1 MVPEDGT
8 NGKEIAMSLGGSE
21 TQKTEI
27 PAWLEGASRENI
39 AMGNQVAGLGYVPYY
54 GPDVAAFTPMQQA
67 SFQNT
72 GQAANA
78 FGMAGGGMTGMEG
91 MPQAQQFAGGVSGY
105 SSAPMFQETMA
116 ALEANNP
123 GQFAAIQNMF
133 INPQTGAG
141 GYQPQVQAQP
151 AAPQYSGGGGGG
163 GYRPMMPSGNI
174 GGNNYQGPNRNGDV
188 GYGSSGYSSI
198 RDMFDGGGAGASG
211 DKYSGGGR
219 LSALGNVFTGN
230 Y

>member
-1 MVPEDGT
+1 MG
-8 NGKEIAMSLGGSE
+8 GGSTE
-21 TQKTEI
+21 QKTEI
-27 PAWLEGASRENI
+27 PKWLERSARDNI
-39 AMGNQVAGLGYVPYY
+39 AQGQDVAGLGYVPYF
-54 GPDVAAFTPMQQA
+54 GPDVAEFTPMQQA

-91 MPQAQQFAGGVSGY
+91 MPQPQQFAGGVSGY
-105 SSAPMFQETMA
+105 SSAPMFAETMA

-141 GYQPQVQAQP
+141 GNQAQMQSQP
-151 AAPQYSGGGGGG
+151 APQYGSGGGRDYAPRMSPSGGGGS
-163 GYRPMMPSGNI
+163 R
-174 GGNNYQGPNRNGDV
+174 YQGPNQNGDV

-198 RDMFDGGGAGASG
+198 RDMIDGGGAGSSG
-211 DKYSGGGR
+211 GSFSGGGFLSSAANR
-219 LSALGNVFTGN
+219 LTGR
-230 Y
+230 

>member
-1 MVPEDGT
+1 MVPNNGNNGT
-8 NGKEIAMSLGGSE
+8 ELVMGGGSQ

-27 PAWLEGASRENI
+27 PQWLEDASRENI
-39 AMGNQVAGLGYVPYY
+39 AMGNQVAGLGYVPYF

-141 GYQPQVQAQP
+141 GMRPQMQAQQ
-151 AAPQYSGGGGGG
+151 APQQYSGGGGDGGRYAAPSGG
-163 GYRPMMPSGNI
+163 GGGGSI
-174 GGNNYQGPNRNGDV
+174 G
-188 GYGSSGYSSI
+188 GYSSI
-198 RDMFDGGGAGASG
+198 GDMFNGGGAGASG
-211 DKYSGGGR
+211 DQYSGGGR
-219 LSALGNVFTGN
+219 VSALGNVITGN

>member
-1 MVPEDGT
+1 MVPNNGNNGT
-8 NGKEIAMSLGGSE
+8 ELVMGGGSQ

-27 PAWLEGASRENI
+27 PQWLEDASRENI
-39 AMGNQVAGLGYVPYY
+39 AMGNQVAGLGYVPYF

-123 GQFAAIQNMF
+123 GQFAAIQRMF
-133 INPQTGAG
+133 TNPQTG
-141 GYQPQVQAQP
+141 
-151 AAPQYSGGGGGG
+151 
-163 GYRPMMPSGNI
+163 R
-174 GGNNYQGPNRNGDV
+174 
-188 GYGSSGYSSI
+188 
-198 RDMFDGGGAGASG
+198 
-211 DKYSGGGR
+211 
-219 LSALGNVFTGN
+219 
-230 Y
+230 

>member
-1 MVPEDGT
+1 MG
-8 NGKEIAMSLGGSE
+8 GGSTE
-21 TQKTEI
+21 QKTEI
-27 PAWLEGASRENI
+27 PKWLERSARDNI
-39 AMGNQVAGLGYVPYY
+39 AQGQDVAGLGYVPYF

-105 SSAPMFQETMA
+105 SSAPMFAETMA

-133 INPQTGAG
+133 INPQTGA
-141 GYQPQVQAQP
+141 AQMNAQQQGP
-151 AAPQYSGGGGGG
+151 TAAMRQSGSGGGGRDYAPRMSPSGG
-163 GYRPMMPSGNI
+163 GGSR
-174 GGNNYQGPNRNGDV
+174 YQGPNQNGDV

-198 RDMFDGGGAGASG
+198 RDMIDGGGAGSSG
-211 DKYSGGGR
+211 GSFSGGGFLSSAANR
-219 LSALGNVFTGN
+219 LTGR
-230 Y
+230 

>member
-1 MVPEDGT
+1 
-8 NGKEIAMSLGGSE
+8 
-21 TQKTEI
+21 
-27 PAWLEGASRENI
+27 
-39 AMGNQVAGLGYVPYY
+39 MGNQVAGLGYVPYY

-141 GYQPQVQAQP
+141 GMQPQMPMQQS
-151 AAPQYSGGGGGG
+151 APQQSSGGGGGGG
-163 GYRPMMPSGNI
+163 GYRPMMPGGNGGGSI
-174 GGNNYQGPNRNGDV
+174 GGYT
-188 GYGSSGYSSI
+188 SI
-198 RDMFDGGGAGASG
+198 GDMFNGGGAGASG

-219 LSALGNVFTGN
+219 LSALGNVITGN

>member
-1 MVPEDGT
+1 MDPYNGSNGT
-8 NGKEIAMSLGGSE
+8 ELIMGGGSE
-21 TQKTEI
+21 TNKTEI
-27 PAWLEGASRENI
+27 PAWLEGAARGNI
-39 AMGNQVAGLGYVPYY
+39 AQGQDVAGLGYVPYF

-141 GYQPQVQAQP
+141 GYQPPAQAPEQGGGGR
-151 AAPQYSGGGGGG
+151 QGSGGGGSN
-163 GYRPMMPSGNI
+163 YRPMMPSG
-174 GGNNYQGPNRNGDV
+174 GGG
-188 GYGSSGYSSI
+188 GYTSI
-198 RDMFDGGGAGASG
+198 RDMYDGGGAGSSG
-211 DKYSGGGR
+211 GSFSGGGLISDAANR
-219 LSALGNVFTGN
+219 FTGR
-230 Y
+230 

>member
-1 MVPEDGT
+1 MDPD
-8 NGKEIAMSLGGSE
+8 NGKNGAELIMGGGSE
-21 TQKTEI
+21 TTKTEI
-27 PAWLEGASRENI
+27 PKWLERSARDNI
-39 AMGNQVAGLGYVPYY
+39 SQGQDVSSLGYVPYF
-54 GPDVAAFTPMQQA
+54 GPDVAGFSPLQQA

-78 FGMAGGGMTGMEG
+78 FGMAGGGLTGMEG
-91 MPQAQQFAGGVSGY
+91 MPQPQQFAGGVSGY

-141 GYQPQVQAQP
+141 GNQPQMQAQTM
-151 AAPQYSGGGGGG
+151 ARQSGGGGGGGSGG
-163 GYRPMMPSGNI
+163 GYRPMMPRGDGGGSI
-174 GGNNYQGPNRNGDV
+174 GGYT
-188 GYGSSGYSSI
+188 SI
-198 RDMFDGGGAGASG
+198 GDMFNGGGAGASG

-219 LSALGNVFTGN
+219 ISALGNVFTGN

>member
-1 MVPEDGT
+1 
-8 NGKEIAMSLGGSE
+8 MSGSTE
-21 TQKTEI
+21 TKTEI
-27 PAWLEGASRENI
+27 PKWLEDASRSNL
-39 AMGNQVAGLGYVPYY
+39 AMGNDVASIGYVPYY

-78 FGMAGGGMTGMEG
+78 FGMAGGGLTGMEG

-105 SSAPMFQETMA
+105 SSAPMFAETMA

-123 GQFAAIQNMF
+123 GQLAAIRNMF
-133 INPQTGAG
+133 LNPQTGAG
-141 GYQPQVQAQP
+141 GYQSQMPMQQP
-151 AAPQYSGGGGGG
+151 APQQSSGGND
-163 GYRPMMPSGNI
+163 RDRQMMPSNG
-174 GGNNYQGPNRNGDV
+174 GGNRYQGPNQNGDV
-188 GYGSSGYSSI
+188 GYGSSGYSSV

>member
-1 MVPEDGT
+1 MDPDNGNNGT
-8 NGKEIAMSLGGSE
+8 GLIMGSGSQ
-21 TQKTEI
+21 TNKTEI
-27 PAWLEGASRENI
+27 PAWLENASRDNI
-39 AMGNQVAGLGYVPYY
+39 AMGNQIAGLGYVPYY

-133 INPQTGAG
+133 INSQTGAG
-141 GYQPQVQAQP
+141 GMQPQMQTQQAPQQFGGGGGDGGRF
-151 AAPQYSGGGGGG
+151 AAPSGGGGGG
-163 GYRPMMPSGNI
+163 SI
-174 GGNNYQGPNRNGDV
+174 G
-188 GYGSSGYSSI
+188 GYSSI
-198 RDMFDGGGAGASG
+198 GDMFNGGGAGASG
-211 DKYSGGGR
+211 NQYSGGGR
-219 LSALGNVFTGN
+219 VSALGNVMTGN

>member
-1 MVPEDGT
+1 MVPNNGNNGT
-8 NGKEIAMSLGGSE
+8 ELVMGGGSQ
-21 TQKTEI
+21 TNKTEI
-27 PAWLEGASRENI
+27 PQWLEDASRENI

-54 GPDVAAFTPMQQA
+54 GSDVAAFTPMQQA

-141 GYQPQVQAQP
+141 GMQPQMPMQQS
-151 AAPQYSGGGGGG
+151 APQQSSGGGG
-163 GYRPMMPSGNI
+163 GYRPMMPSGNGGGSI
-174 GGNNYQGPNRNGDV
+174 GGYT
-188 GYGSSGYSSI
+188 SI
-198 RDMFDGGGAGASG
+198 GDMFNGGGAGAFG
-211 DKYSGGGR
+211 DQYSGGGR
-219 LSALGNVFTGN
+219 LSALGNVITGN

>member
-1 MVPEDGT
+1 M
-8 NGKEIAMSLGGSE
+8 GSGNT

-27 PAWLEGASRENI
+27 PAWLENASRGNI
-39 AMGNQVAGLGYVPYY
+39 AQGNKVANLGYVPYY

-78 FGMAGGGMTGMEG
+78 FGMAGGNLTGMEG

-105 SSAPMFQETMA
+105 SSAPMYEEALAQ
-116 ALEANNP
+116 LEANAP

-141 GYQPQVQAQP
+141 GYQPQMQAQTM
-151 AAPQYSGGGGGG
+151 ARQSSSSGGGGGG
-163 GYRPMMPSGNI
+163 YQPMMPSGGSNRFE
-174 GGNNYQGPNRNGDV
+174 GPNRNGDV
-188 GYGSSGYSSI
+188 GYGSSGYSSV
-198 RDMFDGGGAGASG
+198 RDMFDGGGAGSSG
-211 DKYSGGGR
+211 DQYSGGGR

>member
-1 MVPEDGT
+1 MVPNNGNNGT
-8 NGKEIAMSLGGSE
+8 ELVMGGGSQ

-27 PAWLEGASRENI
+27 PQWLEDASRENI
-39 AMGNQVAGLGYVPYY
+39 AMGNQVAGLGYVPYF

-133 INPQTGAG
+133 IDPQTGAG
-141 GYQPQVQAQP
+141 GYQPQMQTQQAPQ
-151 AAPQYSGGGGGG
+151 QYSGGGGGG
-163 GYRPMMPSGNI
+163 GRYAAPRPSGGGSI
-174 GGNNYQGPNRNGDV
+174 G
-188 GYGSSGYSSI
+188 GYSSI
-198 RDMFDGGGAGASG
+198 GDMFNGGGAGASG
-211 DKYSGGGR
+211 DQYSGGGR
-219 LSALGNVFTGN
+219 LSALGNVITGN

>member
-1 MVPEDGT
+1 MG
-8 NGKEIAMSLGGSE
+8 GGSQ

-27 PAWLEGASRENI
+27 PQWLEDASRENI
-39 AMGNQVAGLGYVPYY
+39 AMGNQVAGIGYVPHF

-78 FGMAGGGMTGMEG
+78 FGMAGGGLTGMEG

-141 GYQPQVQAQP
+141 GMQPQMQTQQ
-151 AAPQYSGGGGGG
+151 APQQFGGGGGDG
-163 GYRPMMPSGNI
+163 GRFAAPRPSGGGSI
-174 GGNNYQGPNRNGDV
+174 G
-188 GYGSSGYSSI
+188 GYSSI
-198 RDMFDGGGAGASG
+198 GDMFNGGGAGASG
-211 DKYSGGGR
+211 DQFSGGGR
-219 LSALGNVFTGN
+219 FSDVANIFTRR
-230 Y
+230 

>member
-1 MVPEDGT
+1 MG
-8 NGKEIAMSLGGSE
+8 GGSQ
-21 TQKTEI
+21 TNKTEI
-27 PAWLEGASRENI
+27 PQWLEDASRENI
-39 AMGNQVAGLGYVPYY
+39 AMGNQVAGLGYVPYF

-141 GYQPQVQAQP
+141 GMQPQMPMQQS
-151 AAPQYSGGGGGG
+151 APQQSSGGGGGGG
-163 GYRPMMPSGNI
+163 GYRPMMPGGNGGGSI
-174 GGNNYQGPNRNGDV
+174 GGYT
-188 GYGSSGYSSI
+188 SI
-198 RDMFDGGGAGASG
+198 GDMFNGGGAGASG

-219 LSALGNVFTGN
+219 LSALGNVITGN

>member
-1 MVPEDGT
+1 MVPN
-8 NGKEIAMSLGGSE
+8 NGNNGAELVMGGGSQ
-21 TQKTEI
+21 TNKTEI
-27 PAWLEGASRENI
+27 PAWLENASRENI
-39 AMGNQVAGLGYVPYY
+39 AMGNQVAGIGYTPYY

-141 GYQPQVQAQP
+141 GYQPQVPMQQ
-151 AAPQYSGGGGGG
+151 APQQYSGGGGGGG
-163 GYRPMMPSGNI
+163 GYRPMMPSGNGGGSI
-174 GGNNYQGPNRNGDV
+174 GGYT
-188 GYGSSGYSSI
+188 SI
-198 RDMFDGGGAGASG
+198 GDMFNGGGAGASG

-219 LSALGNVFTGN
+219 VSALGNVITGN